1 MPHRR
6 LLLAAPLAL
15 AACGSLLP
23 RQQYIPRTIWPL
35 QPPPPGTNAAPG
47 AGPVLLVRALAAAPG
62 LDQRGLQSLAADGS
76 LNVDYYNL
84 WAVPPAD
91 ALTQSLITWAQASGL
106 FSAVVT
112 PGSRLTPGLI
122 IEGELTQLLADLP
135 AGVARAQMSLL
146 IIKPSGAAGGFAQ
159 PLAQLS
165 LSASAPIEGSGPAAQ
180 EAAQSAAAASLL
192 AQAMAQLSRFA
203 GR

>member
-1 MPHRR
+1 MLRRR
-6 LLLAAPLAL
+6 LVLAAPLGL

-23 RQQYIPRTIWPL
+23 RQKYTPRIIWPL
-35 QPPPPGTNAAPG
+35 QPPAPVANAAPG
-47 AGPVLLVRALAAAPG
+47 TGKVLLVRAITAAPG

-91 ALTQSLITWAQASGL
+91 ALTQSLITWAQASGM
-106 FSAVVT
+106 FAAVVT

-122 IEGELTQLLADLP
+122 AEGELTQLLADLP
-135 AGVARAQMSLL
+135 ANMARARMSLL
-146 IIKPSGAAGGFAQ
+146 IIKASGAVAGFAQ

-165 LSASAPIEGSGPAAQ
+165 LSASAPIAGSGAQ
-180 EAAQSAAAASLL
+180 AQVEAQNQAVASLL
-192 AQAMAQLSRFA
+192 DQAMAALRRYA
-203 GR
+203 VG